1 MSNKFEKS
9 LTDAENDALQ
19 HVLEVDGDINTLTHK
34 LMERA
39 FEQMDDTGNLQH
51 ADKIAEHMDDY
62 YTIFV
67 K

>member
-1 MSNKFEKS
+1 MSYKFEKT

-39 FEQMDDTGNLQH
+39 FEQMEQTENLQN

>member
-1 MSNKFEKS
+1 MSYKFEKS

-19 HVLEVDGDINTLTHK
+19 HVLEVAGDINTLTHK

-39 FEQMDDTGNLQH
+39 FEQMEQTENLQN

>member
-1 MSNKFEKS
+1 MSYKFEKS

-39 FEQMDDTGNLQH
+39 FEQMEQTNNLQN

>member
-1 MSNKFEKS
+1 MSYKFEKT

-39 FEQMDDTGNLQH
+39 FEQMDDTGNLQN

>member
-1 MSNKFEKS
+1 MSYKFEKN

-39 FEQMDDTGNLQH
+39 FEQMEQTENLQN

>member
-1 MSNKFEKS
+1 MSYKFEKS

-39 FEQMDDTGNLQH
+39 FEQMEQTNNLQN

-62 YTIFV
+62 FTIFV

>member
-1 MSNKFEKS
+1 MSYKFEKS

-39 FEQMDDTGNLQH
+39 FEQMEQTENLQN